1 MTMRLVILG
10 AGGFA
15 REVAWQLEPEVR
27 GNELDLL
34 GFAEEP
40 GGAHLG
46 CKVGGYLCHELGWY
60 LKNFET
66 FRGVIAIGSSK
77 RREGVYQDLGRRRIA
92 LHTCVDPSVRL
103 SSTVTVGPGTVI
115 CAGSTLTV
123 DIEIGRCVQI
133 NPGCTLAHDTV
144 IGDFVTIA
152 PGAHISGNVIIER
165 GCFIGT
171 GASIV
176 NGTPAKPIVIGEG
189 TIIGAGACV
198 VGDVNPFSTVAGVPA
213 RPITAE
219 INQREALA

>member
-1 MTMRLVILG
+1 MTLRLVILG

-15 REVAWQLEPEVR
+15 REVAWLLEHEIR

-46 CKVGGYLCHELGWY
+46 SRVGGYLCHELDWY
-60 LKNFET
+60 LGNFEK
-66 FRGVIAIGSSK
+66 FHAVIAIGSSK
-77 RREGVYQDLGRRRIA
+77 RREGAYQDLEHRGIA

-133 NPGCTLAHDTV
+133 NPGSTLAHDTV

-152 PGAHISGNVIIER
+152 PGAHISGNVVLGR
-165 GCFIGT
+165 GCFVGT

-176 NGTPAKPIVIGEG
+176 NGTPVKPIVIGEG
-189 TIIGAGACV
+189 AIIGAGACV
-198 VGDVNPFSTVAGVPA
+198 VGDVEAFSTVAGVPA